1 MSGGSET
8 YEYRC
13 REFYGNPTDLRRNSA
28 LASGGG
34 YAMWYTVVPAL
45 SATSASSVQL
55 SVPAIAALGGV
66 VFLAEPITLRLALA
80 SLAILGGIML
90 VIRAR
95 EN

>member
-1 MSGGSET
+1 
-8 YEYRC
+8 
-13 REFYGNPTDLRRNSA
+13 
-28 LASGGG
+28 
-34 YAMWYTVVPAL
+34 MWYTVVPAL